1 MNQSSAFSVPASSP
15 KASYPQASSAQANAE
30 HDIALPL
37 TALIKLQAEAH
48 TLRLPSAKAT
58 RSRQTGAYASPQR
71 GRGMAFAE
79 VRQYQPGDD
88 IRAIDWRVTA
98 RRQQAHTKIYEEER
112 ERPVLLLCDLSP
124 SLFFAST
131 GAYKQ
136 VRAAQATAM
145 LAWVALFGGDRVGGL
160 VFNGQLLALQ
170 RPERRKT
177 SVLRLLDNLARLQHQ
192 PGQFHPDPCAPLAQT
207 GSLDNALAEACRVAR
222 TGSRIFI
229 ISDFIQLSEHS
240 AGLLGKLA
248 QHNSVSAV
256 HISDPLEQALPRHGQ
271 FAVASAA
278 GPLWFDAADSAFRQ
292 AWQRRMNQHQTRLQ
306 HCLRMAAVTSIDVST
321 GEHPRLALRA
331 LMAGGGRLG

>member
-1 MNQSSAFSVPASSP
+1 MTQGNASNAPTPAS
-15 KASYPQASSAQANAE
+15 QANAA

-37 TALIKLQAEAH
+37 AALVKLQAEAH

-58 RSRQTGAYASPQR
+58 RSRQAGAYASPQR

-136 VRAAQATAM
+136 VRAAQAAAM

-170 RPERRKT
+170 RPARRKT

-192 PGQFHPDPCAPLAQT
+192 PGQFHPNPEAPTSQP
-207 GSLDNALAEACRVAR
+207 GSLDNALAEACRAAR

-229 ISDFIQLSEHS
+229 ISDFIQLSENS

-256 HISDPLEQALPRHGQ
+256 RISDPLEQALPRHGQ

-278 GPLWFDAADSAFRQ
+278 GPLWFDAGDRAFRL
-292 AWQRRMNQHQTRLQ
+292 AWQRRMDQHQERLQ
-306 HCLRMAAVTSIDVST
+306 HCLRVAAVTSIDVST

>member
-1 MNQSSAFSVPASSP
+1 MIHGNASNVSA
-15 KASYPQASSAQANAE
+15 SAAHANAA

-37 TALIKLQAEAH
+37 AALVKLQAEAH

-58 RSRQTGAYASPQR
+58 RSRQAGAYASPQR

-124 SLFFAST
+124 SLFFASI

-160 VFNGQLLALQ
+160 VFNGQLLTLQ
-170 RPERRKT
+170 RPAGRKT
-177 SVLRLLDNLARLQHQ
+177 SVLRLLDNLAHLQHQ
-192 PGQFHPDPCAPLAQT
+192 PGQFHPTPSAPLAEP

-229 ISDFIQLSEHS
+229 ISDFMQLSDHS
-240 AGLLGKLA
+240 AGLMGKLA

-271 FAVASAA
+271 FAVASAI
-278 GPLWFDAADSAFRQ
+278 GPLWFDAADNTFRQ
-292 AWQRRMNQHQTRLQ
+292 AWQQRMNQHQERLQ
-306 HCLRMAAVTSIDVST
+306 HCLRVAAVTRIDVST